1 MIKHDTKLI
10 LFENYDKIKYISK
23 EEMRMVDSKIKEL
36 RMVFNKWK
44 GELGE
49 EHVRFHII
57 LNTFL
62 PIMNYET
69 DNCRLE
75 EKIGKGFC
83 DILVPIKG
91 KKTLL
96 IEVKNGEHVLTN
108 TDIEQVKR
116 YATSRGQEYAILT
129 NGKEYILLNFNISS
143 QPVASGDVLKSNIVF
158 WFDIFK
164 DKGKELTDLQY
175 FNYLSYENLYDME
188 TTNFFADIAQ
198 YKIWKFEDGLSEL
211 SWVAYQS
218 TLYNYYDFIAEKY
231 KKYQGIYGRMSEDD
245 FEEFIYT
252 RKRNGTKSS
261 IKTVANNHTHI
272 FDMLSLMKKR
282 GKISHFNFEENRTK
296 SLESFLETENK
307 KIPVRLK
314 GNDISKAVEM
324 YSSKKNSARNIVV
337 YLLCVTLGMERSE
350 ILNMKWEN
358 FDSDFKHIN
367 LYGRKI
373 ELNNM
378 LKRYLQL
385 FQKEQGRKK
394 GYLFVA
400 LYNGKYKKVTE
411 STINDVFNEFKKVE
425 EYGDVYSPK
434 FLKNCLILSMFY
446 DGYSIEDIIYVT
458 NIDMKNLAKYI
469 TTEMIVERRKGTMNW
484 SKLYDGILCE

>member
-1 MIKHDTKLI
+1 
-10 LFENYDKIKYISK
+10 
-23 EEMRMVDSKIKEL
+23 MVDSRIKQL

-62 PIMNYET
+62 PLMNYDIE
-69 DNCRLE
+69 NCRLE
-75 EKIGKGFC
+75 EPIGKGFC
-83 DILVPIKG
+83 DILVPIKEN
-91 KKTLL
+91 KSLL

-108 TDIEQVKR
+108 NDIEQVRK

-143 QPVASGDVLKSNIVF
+143 QPVISGDTLKSNIVF

-175 FNYLSYENLYDME
+175 FSYLSYEKLYDTE
-188 TTNFFADIAQ
+188 TTNFFTDIAQ
-198 YKIWKFEDGLSEL
+198 YKVWKVEDGLSEL

-231 KKYQGIYGRMSEDD
+231 NKYQWIYGRMSEDD
-245 FEEFIYT
+245 FEEFIRT
-252 RKRNGTKSS
+252 RKRNGTKTS

-282 GKISHFNFEENRTK
+282 GKISHFNFEENRAK

-307 KIPVRLK
+307 KIPVRLR
-314 GNDISKAVEM
+314 GNDISKAIDM
-324 YSSKKNSARNIVV
+324 YNSKKNSARNIVV
-337 YLLCVTLGMERSE
+337 YLMCVSLGMERSE
-350 ILNMKWEN
+350 ILNMKWED
-358 FDSDFKHIN
+358 FDSEFKYIT

-373 ELNNM
+373 EINNM
-378 LKRYLQL
+378 LRRYLQL
-385 FQKEQGRKK
+385 FKKEQGRKK

-400 LYNGKYKKVTE
+400 LYNGKYKKVNE

-484 SKLYDGILCE
+484 SKLYDGILCED